1 MKGIA
6 ADAGI
11 ALLLLAVLPGCRTPQ
26 LGEGA
31 PCGSPP
37 SASGEG
43 PAAANT
49 LVLTAASSAAE
60 EQPRFELPDDDETS
74 VDGLTL
80 DAAIER
86 LLAANLD
93 LAAKYQDIP
102 KARADILSARL
113 RNDPVI
119 FLSATQL
126 PYQQYSAQR
135 PGTPLYDITLVQ
147 PLDVSGKHRTSIR
160 VAEHEYRVLEARYQD
175 AVRHEIDKLYTAF
188 VDVLEARA
196 LRKTAQAEVAVLAE
210 LVETARKLVQ
220 KGGQRPQADLTA
232 AKIRKA
238 RADIDLQRADVS
250 LQRAR
255 RSLAVLLAAPEQ
267 ASSLK
272 LQGSLHD
279 RAPPPPCTEELIRIA
294 LELRPDL
301 VSYRLSVER
310 AQAQVRQQRAEGIED
325 VFLFYS
331 PYQVIDNSAQGKQSA
346 NGWEAGILLPFPAL
360 NRNQGNVARAQ
371 ANVRQLAL
379 EVQSVEQQVISEVRR
394 AAAEYEV
401 SRQEVER
408 YERELLPGVRSV
420 REDKTRLYA
429 TGQAAIDALLTAQR
443 DYNETVRQYW
453 EALTRHR
460 RSMLELNS
468 AVGQRLL
475 P

>member
-1 MKGIA
+1 VKGVPA
-6 ADAGI
+6 NAVL
-11 ALLLLAVLPGCRTPQ
+11 ALLLLAGLPGCRAPQ
-26 LGEGA
+26 A
-31 PCGSPP
+31 ADAPPCGSL
-37 SASGEG
+37 SLSTTEG
-43 PAAANT
+43 PAATNS
-49 LVLTAASSAAE
+49 LVLTAGGSSPE
-60 EQPRFELPDDDETS
+60 ERPRFELPEEDEPS
-74 VDGLTL
+74 SDGLTL

-126 PYQQYSAQR
+126 PYQQSSAQR

-147 PLDVSGKHRTSIR
+147 PLDVSGKHRTSVR
-160 VAEHEYRVLEARYQD
+160 VAEHQYRVLEARYQE
-175 AVRHEIDKLYTAF
+175 AVRHEIDKLYTAY

-196 LRKTAQAEVAVLAE
+196 LRKTAQAEVAVLTE
-210 LVETARKLVQ
+210 LVETARRLVQ
-220 KGGQRPQADLTA
+220 KGGQRPHADLMA

-238 RADIDLQRADVS
+238 RAEIDLQRADLS

-255 RSLAVLLAAPEQ
+255 RNLAVMLAAPEQ
-267 ASSLK
+267 ADTLK

-279 RAPPPPCTEELIRIA
+279 RAPPQPCTEELIRMA
-294 LELRPDL
+294 LESRSDI

-310 AQAQVRQQRAEGIED
+310 AQAQVRQQRAAGIED

-346 NGWEAGILLPFPAL
+346 NGWEAGILLPFPVL
-360 NRNQGNVARAQ
+360 DRNQGNVARAQ
-371 ANVRQLAL
+371 ANVTQLAL
-379 EVQSVEQQVISEVRR
+379 EVEAVEQQVVSEVRR
-394 AAAEYEV
+394 AATEYEV
-401 SRQEVER
+401 SRREVER
-408 YERELLPGVRSV
+408 YERELLPSVLSV
-420 REDKTRLYA
+420 REDKSRLYS
-429 TGQAAIDALLTAQR
+429 TGQAAIDALLTAQS